1 MAPRKRIWPHPSASV
16 QLSSSIRAF
25 TCHWSCLAVS
35 SDTGDL
41 QGCLTLCQAWI
52 NSRLSPH
59 PDTDF
64 LQGKL
69 LAWDIL
75 SSFMGYWTNILLFQ
89 SSTGCLRLL
98 LDIWKDTKYSIIVS
112 SHIPVRLKPRS
123 GTWLRTAATTL
134 HFLLILILLYV
145 IKIHGCPLTIKFHK
159 ELTTFRLAKH
169 SQFIKTRENTQKIQ

>member
-1 MAPRKRIWPHPSASV
+1 MAPRKSIWQHPSASV

-41 QGCLTLCQAWI
+41 LGCLILCQVWI

-75 SSFMGYWTNILLFQ
+75 SSIIGYWTNIFLCQ
-89 SSTGCLRLL
+89 SSTGCLRLF
-98 LDIWKDTKYSIIVS
+98 LDIWKDTKHSIILIFLSDS
-112 SHIPVRLKPRS
+112 SRGAAHGCVQQPVRGISR
-123 GTWLRTAATTL
+123 
-134 HFLLILILLYV
+134 
-145 IKIHGCPLTIKFHK
+145 
-159 ELTTFRLAKH
+159 
-169 SQFIKTRENTQKIQ
+169 